1 MDADN
6 KIGIRK
12 RKTARP
18 RVKVTGPRL
27 TPTTVQIAILST
39 GRDEK
44 TQAEY
49 KLGGRSAIININDA
63 KEN

>member
-1 MDADN
+1 M
-6 KIGIRK
+6 
-12 RKTARP
+12 
-18 RVKVTGPRL
+18 TGPPL

-49 KLGGRSAIININDA
+49 KLGGRSAIININDVGQD
-63 KEN
+63 